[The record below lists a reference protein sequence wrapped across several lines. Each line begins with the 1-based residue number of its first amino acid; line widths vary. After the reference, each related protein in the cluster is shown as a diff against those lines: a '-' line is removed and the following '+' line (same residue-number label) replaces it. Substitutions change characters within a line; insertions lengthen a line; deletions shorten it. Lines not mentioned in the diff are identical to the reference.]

1 MTKSFEPR
9 SVVCAVDLA
18 EPFDELVATATSI
31 AARFRAH
38 LILLHVW
45 SPWVPTGPEAAFV
58 PLGEP
63 IEVMSIDLR
72 RLLDNA
78 VRTARQ
84 TYEHVDGSLV
94 PGGVQ
99 AWDQILLFA
108 DTTPCDLIIAGTH
121 GRTGLA
127 RLMHRSVAERVV
139 RGSNVPVL
147 VVPTQSESEM
157 RADSSSESE
166 RVAQESENSAALS
179 PER

>member
-1 MTKSFEPR
+1 MTNSFEPR
-9 SVVCAVDLA
+9 SVLCAVDLA
-18 EPFDELVATATSI
+18 EPFDDVVATATSI

-63 IEVMSIDLR
+63 SEVVSVELR
-72 RLLDNA
+72 RLLDTA
-78 VRTARQ
+78 VRTARK

-94 PGGVQ
+94 PCGVQ

-108 DTTPCDLIIAGTH
+108 ETTPCDLIVAGTH

-139 RGSNVPVL
+139 RGSSVPVL
-147 VVPTQSESEM
+147 VVPTQSGNEARAGASSELEPAARESEG
-157 RADSSSESE
+157 S
-166 RVAQESENSAALS
+166 VARS
-179 PER
+179 PAR